1 LIFFREKFFNQQK
14 TSFGRLTEVGTGGII
29 YELRKQIQKINTE
42 LKNLNSS
49 SDIPELIKS
58 ANLLRSNEHL
68 VEVNLKMSELIST
81 YKDYSKELEQMLATV
96 FDIQQDLK
104 EILKTQTSLISEQK
118 KSKTKKKSSKK

>member
-1 LIFFREKFFNQQK
+1 M
-14 TSFGRLTEVGTGGII
+14 GTGGII
-29 YELRKQIQKINTE
+29 YELRKQIQKITTE
-42 LKNLNSS
+42 LKNLDSS

-68 VEVNLKMSELIST
+68 VEFNLKMSELIST

>member
-1 LIFFREKFFNQQK
+1 M
-14 TSFGRLTEVGTGGII
+14 TEVGTGGII
-29 YELRKQIQKINTE
+29 YELRKQIQKITTE
-42 LKNLNSS
+42 LKNLDSS

>member
-1 LIFFREKFFNQQK
+1 M
-14 TSFGRLTEVGTGGII
+14 GAGGII
-29 YELRKQIQKINTE
+29 YELRKQVQKITSE
-42 LKNLNSS
+42 LNNLDNSS

-68 VEVNLKMSELIST
+68 VEVNLKRSELIST

-118 KSKTKKKSSKK
+118 KSKKRSKTKKKSSKK

>member
-1 LIFFREKFFNQQK
+1 M
-14 TSFGRLTEVGTGGII
+14 GTGGII

-118 KSKTKKKSSKK
+118 GSKTKKKSSKK

>member
-1 LIFFREKFFNQQK
+1 M
-14 TSFGRLTEVGTGGII
+14 GTGGII

>member
-1 LIFFREKFFNQQK
+1 M
-14 TSFGRLTEVGTGGII
+14 GTGGII
-29 YELRKQIQKINTE
+29 YELSKQIQKIITE
-42 LKNLNSS
+42 LKNLDSS

>member
-1 LIFFREKFFNQQK
+1 M
-14 TSFGRLTEVGTGGII
+14 GTGGII
-29 YELRKQIQKINTE
+29 YELSKQIQKITTE
-42 LKNLNSS
+42 LKNLDSS

-104 EILKTQTSLISEQK
+104 EILKTQTSLILEQK

>member
-1 LIFFREKFFNQQK
+1 MIFFREKFFNQQK
-14 TSFGRLTEVGTGGII
+14 TSFVRLTEVGTGGII
-29 YELRKQIQKINTE
+29 YELRKQIQKITTE
-42 LKNLNSS
+42 LKNLDSS

-118 KSKTKKKSSKK
+118 KSKTKKKSPKK

>member
-1 LIFFREKFFNQQK
+1 MD
-14 TSFGRLTEVGTGGII
+14 TGGII
-29 YELRKQIQKINTE
+29 YELRKQIQIKTSE
-42 LKNLNSS
+42 LKNLDNSS

-58 ANLLRSNEHL
+58 ANLLRSNEYL
-68 VEVNLKMSELIST
+68 VEVNLKRSELIST
-81 YKDYSKELEQMLATV
+81 YKNYSKELEQMLVTV

>member
-1 LIFFREKFFNQQK
+1 M
-14 TSFGRLTEVGTGGII
+14 GTEGII
-29 YELRKQIQKINTE
+29 YELREQIQKITTE
-42 LKNLNSS
+42 LKNLDSS

-104 EILKTQTSLISEQK
+104 EILKTQTSLILEQK

>member
-1 LIFFREKFFNQQK
+1 M
-14 TSFGRLTEVGTGGII
+14 GTGGII
-29 YELRKQIQKINTE
+29 YELRKQIQKITTE
-42 LKNLNSS
+42 LKNLDSS

>member
-1 LIFFREKFFNQQK
+1 M
-14 TSFGRLTEVGTGGII
+14 GTEGII
-29 YELRKQIQKINTE
+29 YELREQIQKITTE
-42 LKNLNSS
+42 LKNLDSS